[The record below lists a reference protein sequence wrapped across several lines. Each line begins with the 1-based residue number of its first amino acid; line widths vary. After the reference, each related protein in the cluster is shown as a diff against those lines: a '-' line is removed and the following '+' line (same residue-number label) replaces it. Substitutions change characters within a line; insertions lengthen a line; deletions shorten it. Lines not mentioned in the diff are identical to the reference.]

1 MQLIYRKIEKEM
13 MRQPANSELRKFK
26 IFDGVVNSKNDLE
39 RVAKERRFV
48 RSQQE
53 KYDYQEP

>member
-1 MQLIYRKIEKEM
+1 MQQIHNKIEKEII
-13 MRQPANSELRKFK
+13 RQPANSELRKFK
-26 IFDGVVNSKNDLE
+26 IFDGVVSSKNDLE

-53 KYDYQEP
+53 KYDYQ

>member
-1 MQLIYRKIEKEM
+1 MEQIHNKIEKEII
-13 MRQPANSELRKFK
+13 RQPANSELRKFK
-26 IFDGVVNSKNDLE
+26 IFDGVVSSKNDLE

-53 KYDYQEP
+53 KYDYQ

>member
-1 MQLIYRKIEKEM
+1 MEQIHSKIQKEII
-13 MRQPANSELRKFK
+13 RQPANSEMRKFK
-26 IFDGVVNSKNDLE
+26 IFDGVVSSKNDLE

-53 KYDYQEP
+53 KYDYQ